1 MKRDTWRPILLLA
14 ALAAT
19 SPAPAQ
25 TATPAPETLPAAIV
39 PGELVVR
46 FAKGTPLAER
56 VARSA
61 APAADEALAAELA
74 RSLAPLGVP
83 LAARQVTS
91 GGELVLTIERERLRE
106 MLEARLTACT
116 EIVATAPEPERKL
129 VRPAST
135 FAVRVVELAPGADA
149 AALER
154 ATAAVAQETGWPLAV
169 ATDAGVSRV
178 VLDLRQLTLTL
189 LERLRARSDVEYAQP
204 NQALSPY

>member
-1 MKRDTWRPILLLA
+1 MRHTWIPCLLVV
-14 ALAAT
+14 ALAAPPPVT
-19 SPAPAQ
+19 AQ
-25 TATPAPETLPAAIV
+25 TPPPASPSAAAAIV

-56 VARSA
+56 VARTA

-106 MLEARLTACT
+106 LLEARLTACP
-116 EIVATAPEPERKL
+116 EIVTTAPEPERKR

-135 FAVRVVELAPGADA
+135 FAVRVVELAPGVDA
-149 AALER
+149 AALGR

-169 ATDAGVSRV
+169 AADAGVSRV
-178 VLDLRQLTLTL
+178 VLDLSQLTLTL
-189 LERLRARSDVEYAQP
+189 LERLRARPDVEYAQP

>member
-1 MKRDTWRPILLLA
+1 MRDTWSPILLLA
-14 ALAAT
+14 VLTAAP
-19 SPAPAQ
+19 SAPAQ
-25 TATPAPETLPAAIV
+25 TAPPAQQTPAGAIV

-46 FAKGTPLAER
+46 FAKGTSLAEL
-56 VARSA
+56 VAKTA
-61 APAADEALAAELA
+61 TPAADEALAAELVQ
-74 RSLAPLGVP
+74 SLGSLGVP

-106 MLEARLTACT
+106 MLEARLTGCA
-116 EIVATAPEPERKL
+116 EIVATAPEPERKR

-135 FAVRVVELAPGADA
+135 FAVRVVEMAPGADV

-169 ATDAGVSRV
+169 AADAGVSRV

-189 LERLRARSDVEYAQP
+189 LERLRARPDVEYAQA